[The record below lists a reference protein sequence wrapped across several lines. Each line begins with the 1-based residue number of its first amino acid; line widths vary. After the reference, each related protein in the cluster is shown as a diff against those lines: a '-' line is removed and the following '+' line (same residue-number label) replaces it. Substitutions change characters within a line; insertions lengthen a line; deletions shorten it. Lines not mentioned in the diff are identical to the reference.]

1 MRYQEAYE
9 MVEAGLSKSALGF
22 PITEPLISSFFDNK
36 VQEVGGRV
44 VRKRGS
50 QELSTTTTN
59 VYTLTNEDASMRIY
73 KVTLIG
79 SSNSKAVP
87 YVSEKRYSE
96 GADEGTIQNIGYFVS
111 EENSS
116 TGTITGAT
124 SANPIVITSSSHG
137 LETGDKVKITGIV
150 GLLSG
155 TGAKSEVNDVVHEIT
170 VTSANAFSIPVKGAA
185 YGTAYSSSTGTWT
198 SKDIKLTL
206 TKTPDSGSTLKVYY
220 YAKPMPKNA
229 ITDGVDLPDQLV
241 PACVH
246 YALAHFLF
254 LDSQMKM
261 GSGHYGLAE
270 KIEKEFI
277 ETRNSRE
284 AKPDIIPPPLQDFIF

>member
-22 PITEPLISSFFDNK
+22 PITEPLISSFFDSK

-44 VRKRGS
+44 VRKRNS

-59 VYTLTNEDASMRIY
+59 VYTLSNEDASMRIY
-73 KVTLIG
+73 KVALIG
-79 SSNSKAVP
+79 SNDSKAVP
-87 YVSEKRYSE
+87 YVSEKRYAE
-96 GADEGTIQNIGYFVS
+96 GTDEATIQNIGYFVS
-111 EENSS
+111 EEDSS
-116 TGTITGAT
+116 SGTITGAT
-124 SANPIVITSSSHG
+124 SANPIVVTSSSHG
-137 LETGDKVKITGIV
+137 LETGDKVKIAGVV
-150 GLLSG
+150 GLLSA

-170 VTSANAFSIPVKGAA
+170 VASANTFSIPVKGAA
-185 YGTAYSSSTGTWT
+185 YATAYGSGGTWT
-198 SKDIKLTL
+198 LKGVKLTL

-220 YAKPMPKNA
+220 YANPLPKNA
-229 ITDGVDLPDQLV
+229 ITDGVDLPDQLI

-246 YALAHFLF
+246 YSLAHFLL
-254 LDSQMKM
+254 LDGQMQM

-277 ETRNSRE
+277 ETRNARE

>member
-44 VRKRGS
+44 LRKRSS

-73 KVTLIG
+73 KVTLVG
-79 SSNSKAVP
+79 SNDSKTVP
-87 YVSEKRYSE
+87 YVSEKRYAE
-96 GADEGTIQNIGYFVS
+96 GADEDTIMNIGYFVS

-137 LETGDKVKITGIV
+137 LETGDKVKITAIV

-170 VTSANAFSIPVKGAA
+170 VVNANSFSIPVKGAA
-185 YGTAYSSSTGTWT
+185 YGTAYGSAGTWT

-220 YAKPMPKNA
+220 YANPMSKNA
-229 ITDGVDLPDQLV
+229 ITDGVDLPDQLI

-246 YALAHFLF
+246 YSLAHFML
-254 LDSQMKM
+254 LDSQMQV
-261 GSGHYGLAE
+261 GSGHYGIAE

>member
-36 VQEVGGRV
+36 IQEVGSRV
-44 VRKRGS
+44 VRRRNS
-50 QELSTTTTN
+50 QSFSTTTTN
-59 VYTLTNEDASMRIY
+59 IYTLSNEDASMRIY
-73 KVTLIG
+73 KVSMVGANDSQMI
-79 SSNSKAVP
+79 P
-87 YVSEKRYSE
+87 FVSERRY
-96 GADEGTIQNIGYFVS
+96 AEGTDEDTIANIGYFVS
-111 EENSS
+111 EEDSS
-116 TGTITGAT
+116 AATITAAT
-124 SANPIVITSSSHG
+124 SANPIVITSNSHG
-137 LETGDKVKITGIV
+137 LETGDKVKIAGIV
-150 GLLSG
+150 GLISA
-155 TGAKSEVNDVVHEIT
+155 TGAKSEVNDVVHSVT
-170 VTSANAFSIPVKGAA
+170 VINANTFSIRVKGATYA
-185 YGTAYSSSTGTWT
+185 TAYSSGGTWT
-198 SKDIKLTL
+198 LKGVKITL
-206 TKTPDSGSTLKVYY
+206 TKTPDSGTTLKVYY
-220 YAKPMPKNA
+220 YANPLPKNA
-229 ITDGVDLPDQLV
+229 ITDGIDLPNQLI

-254 LDSQMKM
+254 LDGQMQI